1 MGYLKPWVSCPSKV
15 TNGAD
20 DIWATKKNPLYWLV
34 NKVPFKWLIKKS
46 PRNWV
51 GLHPLYTLNSK
62 AFFSLLLWL
71 RTPTSSPVPSKSFVP
86 VLGFPHICATKWKR
100 GNMSGASAFGE
111 VEGEQKLSGWVL
123 ANKKH
128 MWIPGRQRI
137 NVCHTCT
144 HLGIILLVHV
154 CRCTIHG
161 FYGVRFFWSQGL
173 WLVFAQFHLQE
184 NHESEM
190 NKMNALEANNPS
202 TPRFTWLIMQRSAGY
217 MSWVF
222 LKVWRISWHQE
233 GNAAKSDTEFCVGR
247 NWMAARRSPLH
258 PGDTAK
264 SAKLRERSRCCR
276 RWWVHVH
283 GKLHGLVKCLVSL
296 KQLAYAPF
304 GVVHFQ
310 HRADLSEA
318 RRKLRQ
324 LQFLFL
330 QFVPWTPR
338 SSDLCS
344 TALAVGPSCCYRLAY
359 RFGLAS
365 PWKRRNN
372 FSQWD
377 KVLISTRNKGNG

>member
-1 MGYLKPWVSCPSKV
+1 
-15 TNGAD
+15 
-20 DIWATKKNPLYWLV
+20 
-34 NKVPFKWLIKKS
+34 
-46 PRNWV
+46 
-51 GLHPLYTLNSK
+51 
-62 AFFSLLLWL
+62 
-71 RTPTSSPVPSKSFVP
+71 
-86 VLGFPHICATKWKR
+86 
-100 GNMSGASAFGE
+100 
-111 VEGEQKLSGWVL
+111 
-123 ANKKH
+123 
-128 MWIPGRQRI
+128 
-137 NVCHTCT
+137 
-144 HLGIILLVHV
+144 
-154 CRCTIHG
+154 
-161 FYGVRFFWSQGL
+161 
-173 WLVFAQFHLQE
+173 
-184 NHESEM
+184 M

-202 TPRFTWLIMQRSAGY
+202 IPRFTWIIMQRSAGY
-217 MSWVF
+217 VLSLPEGLENF
-222 LKVWRISWHQE
+222 LAPGQKCSKEWHRVRC
-233 GNAAKSDTEFCVGR
+233 DGR

-283 GKLHGLVKCLVSL
+283 GKLHALVKCLVSL

-372 FSQWD
+372 L
-377 KVLISTRNKGNG
+377 VNGTRCWFPLAIKETAKILRYMQQRGHEIALENGHPVMNEPIYPLVFRIPSEYI